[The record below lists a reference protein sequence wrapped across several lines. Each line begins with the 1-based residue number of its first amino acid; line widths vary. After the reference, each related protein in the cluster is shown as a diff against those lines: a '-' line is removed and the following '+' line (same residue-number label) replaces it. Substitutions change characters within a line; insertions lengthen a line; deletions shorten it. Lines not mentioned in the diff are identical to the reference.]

1 MHQGYRQGD
10 NRHVT
15 AYQDLQLPDGSR
27 IVHIGPHKTGTSSLQ
42 AAFFAARAEAATQ
55 GVYYA
60 SEGKHAMTAVLA
72 ALDLPSP
79 WSSDKKP
86 PPRWKWTRMLA
97 LIKASQARRVLL
109 SSEFFSDGSPEGAR
123 RVIDELDPKRVQIVV
138 TLRPLAK
145 ILPSQWQQWVQNQ
158 HTTAFDAWVREL
170 LEAPEKNPGF
180 WRRHRHDE
188 LIARWVDIVG
198 PDRMTVVALDDG
210 DRDMVLRVFEGL
222 TGLRSGTLEGIDDL
236 SNRSMT
242 VPEIETIRAFN
253 LAYRA
258 EKLSGPLYS
267 RVMRFGAA
275 PYMRRRQP
283 PADEP
288 RIELP
293 GWAVEPVTERSRE
306 IIAAIAA
313 SGVRVIGSLDG
324 LTKVSPPRTPEG
336 TPVTIGP
343 EIAASATMGVL
354 LASGLARG
362 TASIL
367 TDGAEGL
374 ASDTE
379 LRPAPRPVQ
388 EPAELLRISTL
399 QLGIVIVRRA
409 RGALLDRVARV
420 FGRGR
425 PARRR

>member
-1 MHQGYRQGD
+1 M
-10 NRHVT
+10 T
-15 AYQDLQLPDGSR
+15 APSDLVLPEGSR

-42 AAFFAARAEAATQ
+42 AAFFEARAEAAAQ

-79 WSSDKKP
+79 WSAERKP
-86 PPRWKWTRMLA
+86 PPRWKWTRMLGM
-97 LIKASQARRVLL
+97 IKASSADRVLL
-109 SSEFFSDGSPEGAR
+109 SSEFFSDGSPAAVR
-123 RVIDELDPKRVQIVV
+123 RVIDELDPQRVQVVV

-158 HTTAFDAWVREL
+158 HVTAFDAWVREL
-170 LEAPEKNPGF
+170 LQTPEKNLVF

-188 LIARWVDIVG
+188 LIARWAEIVG
-198 PDRMTVVALDDG
+198 PERMTVIALDDG

-222 TGLRSGTLEGIDDL
+222 TGLRQGTLEGIDDL

-242 VPEIETIRAFN
+242 VPEIEAIRAFN
-253 LAYRA
+253 IAFRA
-258 EKLSGPLYS
+258 EKLPLPLYS
-267 RVMRFGAA
+267 RVIRFGAA

-283 PADEP
+283 GQDEP

-293 GWAVEPVTERSRE
+293 AWAVEPIAERSRE
-306 IIAAIAA
+306 IVAGIAA
-313 SGVRVIGSLDG
+313 SGVRVIGDLEG
-324 LTKVSPPRTPEG
+324 LTKVPPPRAAGAEDAPIAISPE
-336 TPVTIGP
+336 V
-343 EIAASATMGVL
+343 AAAATMGVL

-367 TDGAEGL
+367 TDAAEGQ
-374 ASDTE
+374 ASDNE
-379 LRPAPRPVQ
+379 LRRAPRPVQ
-388 EPAELLRISTL
+388 EPAELLRISTM

-409 RGALLDRVARV
+409 RGAVVDRVAALFRR
-420 FGRGR
+420 GRG
-425 PARRR
+425 ARRR